1 MSVVRINRSR
11 HLFTSLAAKVMKL
24 RALPEWIRANL
35 MIRQALLRTPL
46 SYRIALA
53 GIALVLVLAFNALIA
68 LQSSQTVFDEQE
80 RLRSGLT
87 AQRRLDLIVSFVK
100 DVENG
105 VRGYFIA
112 GDPTFLEPYERG
124 RRELPPQMEQL
135 HRELQNDAAAAQQL
149 ADFEHDVATFLDQS
163 QTYVLMRGQMRDT
176 ATLENLIPLVQRQ
189 RERMDAL
196 RDSAAALG
204 LSQAHANDSLDATF
218 AHARQSARV
227 SILVPS
233 FISVLLAAFLCYLV
247 IRDLRQRQ
255 VLEGEREELLRQER
269 HARAEAEA
277 ASQAKDEFV
286 STVSHELR
294 TPLQAILGWTQFLS
308 RLIRGRD
315 TAPTAQIGTQLN
327 TIERNARSLARMID
341 DLLDVSRAITGKL
354 SLSTRR
360 VDLADIVQAAVDVT
374 RPAAIARNVQLDL
387 ELRDAPLWMVGDA
400 DRLRQ
405 VTINVLSNAVKFTP
419 PGGYIRVRTARVDE
433 RLEIRVLDTGIGIA
447 PELLPHIFERYVQ
460 GSVSSARQYGGLG
473 LGLAIVKHLV
483 EMHGGQAT
491 VSSAG
496 AGHGSEFILR
506 FPIRALEP
514 SGAEAVQ
521 PVANVLPEPAAAPGG
536 NGGSYRLEGLRLLV
550 VDDEADV
557 RTVLESLLT
566 AEGAQVVTAASVAE
580 AMERLRFQR
589 MDIVISDIGMPDTD
603 GYALARRVRALRER
617 ESATPPGV
625 PLIAFT
631 AFSRK
636 EDELR
641 ALESGFNTHVG
652 KPVDLEK
659 LITVLCN
666 SAAHSPHLPIEVAAP
681 EAPK

>member
-1 MSVVRINRSR
+1 MTQQAP
-11 HLFTSLAAKVMKL
+11 FQ
-24 RALPEWIRANL
+24 WIRANL
-35 MIRQALLRTPL
+35 MSRQALMQVPL
-46 SYRIALA
+46 SYRIVAA
-53 GIALVLVLAFNALIA
+53 GFALVVVLAFNALIA

-80 RLRSGLT
+80 RLHSGLT
-87 AQRRLDLIVSFVK
+87 AQRRLDLIVSYVK

-112 GDPTFLEPYERG
+112 GDPSFLEPYERG
-124 RRELPPQMEQL
+124 RRELPAQLEQL
-135 HRELQNDAAAAQQL
+135 HRELQGDASAVQL
-149 ADFEHDVATFLDQS
+149 LENFERDVASFLDQS
-163 QTYVLMRGQMRDT
+163 QTYVLMREQMRDT
-176 ATLENLIPLVQRQ
+176 ASLENLAPLAERQ
-189 RERMDAL
+189 KERMDAL

-218 AHARQSARV
+218 AHARQGARI

-255 VLEGEREELLRQER
+255 VLEAQREELLQQER
-269 HARAEAEA
+269 QARADAEA

-294 TPLQAILGWTQFLS
+294 TPLQGILGWTQFLS
-308 RLIRGRD
+308 RLIRGKD
-315 TAPTAQIGTQLN
+315 TAPTAQIGTQLH

-341 DLLDVSRAITGKL
+341 DLLDVSRSITGKL

-360 VDLADIVQAAVDVT
+360 VDLADIVQASVDVS
-374 RPAAIARNVQLDL
+374 RPAAVAKNVQLNL
-387 ELRDAPLWMVGDA
+387 ELQDAPLWMVGDA

-405 VTINVLSNAVKFTP
+405 VTINIISNAVKFTP
-419 PGGYIRVRTARVDE
+419 AGGKVQVRASRVDD
-433 RLEIRVLDTGIGIA
+433 RLEVRVLDSGIGIA
-447 PELLPHIFERYVQ
+447 PELLPRIFERYVQ

-483 EMHGGQAT
+483 ELHGGQVA
-491 VSSAG
+491 VRSAG
-496 AGHGSEFILR
+496 AGRGAEFTVS
-506 FPIRALEP
+506 FPIHAVEP
-514 SGAEAVQ
+514 PGTEAIQ
-521 PVANVLPEPAAAPGG
+521 QAANTLPEPAVATRAGAG
-536 NGGSYRLEGLRLLV
+536 AQRLKGLRLLV

-557 RTVLESLLT
+557 RSVLESLLT
-566 AEGAQVVTAASVAE
+566 AEGARVVTAASAAE

-603 GYALARRVRALRER
+603 GHALARRIRALRER
-617 ESATPPGV
+617 ESATPPAV

-641 ALESGFNTHVG
+641 ALDSGFDTHVG

-659 LITVLCN
+659 LIAVLGN
-666 SAAHSPHLPIEVAAP
+666 SATPSSHLPIEVAAREP
-681 EAPK
+681 RS

>member
-1 MSVVRINRSR
+1 MTQQAPSQ
-11 HLFTSLAAKVMKL
+11 
-24 RALPEWIRANL
+24 WIRANL
-35 MIRQALLRTPL
+35 MGRQALQQVPL
-46 SYRIALA
+46 SYRIAAA
-53 GIALVLVLAFNALIA
+53 GIALVVVLAFNALIA

-80 RLRSGLT
+80 RLHSGLT
-87 AQRRLDLIVSFVK
+87 AQRRLDLIVSYVK

-112 GDPTFLEPYERG
+112 GDPSFLEPYERG
-124 RRELPPQMEQL
+124 RRELPMQLEQL
-135 HRELQNDAAAAQQL
+135 HRELQGDAAVVQL
-149 ADFEHDVATFLDQS
+149 LANFERNVANFLDQS
-163 QTYVLMRGQMRDT
+163 QTYVLMREQMRDT
-176 ATLENLIPLVQRQ
+176 ASLENLAPLAERQ
-189 RERMDAL
+189 KERMDAL
-196 RDSAAALG
+196 RDSAAALS
-204 LSQAHANDSLDATF
+204 LSQAQSNESLDVTF
-218 AHARQSARV
+218 AHARQSARI

-255 VLEGEREELLRQER
+255 VLEGQREELLQQER
-269 HARAEAEA
+269 QARAEAEA

-294 TPLQAILGWTQFLS
+294 TPLQGILGWTQFLT
-308 RLIRGRD
+308 RLIRGKD
-315 TAPTAQIGTQLN
+315 TTPTAQIGTQLQ

-341 DLLDVSRAITGKL
+341 DLLDVSRSITGKL

-360 VDLADIVQAAVDVT
+360 VDLADIVQASVDVL
-374 RPAAIARNVQLDL
+374 RPAAVAKNVQLGL
-387 ELRDAPLWMVGDA
+387 ELQDAPLWMVGDA

-405 VTINVLSNAVKFTP
+405 VTINIISNAVKFTP
-419 PGGYIRVRTARVDE
+419 AGGRVRVRALRADD
-433 RLEIRVLDTGIGIA
+433 RLEVRVLDSGIGIA
-447 PELLPHIFERYVQ
+447 PELLPRIFERYVQ

-483 EMHGGQAT
+483 ELHGGQ
-491 VSSAG
+491 VSVRSAG
-496 AGHGSEFILR
+496 AGLGAEFAVS
-506 FPIRALEP
+506 FPIHAVELP
-514 SGAEAVQ
+514 GTEAIQ
-521 PVANVLPEPAAAPGG
+521 QAASALPEPAVSTGG
-536 NGGSYRLEGLRLLV
+536 GAGAQRLQGLRLLV

-557 RTVLESLLT
+557 RSVLESLLT
-566 AEGAQVVTAASVAE
+566 AEGARVVTAASAAE

-603 GYALARRVRALRER
+603 GYALARRIRALRER
-617 ESATPPGV
+617 ESATPPAV

-641 ALESGFNTHVG
+641 ALDSGFDTHVG

-659 LITVLCN
+659 LIAVLGN
-666 SAAHSPHLPIEVAAP
+666 SAAPSSHLPIEVATREP
-681 EAPK
+681 RQ